1 VGYRCTAPFMGWN
14 MACTVVLFSA
24 VSPQCHRPDTGQPE
38 CLALSRSAFWSV
50 AKGVRFGA
58 GETTVQP
65 RSRSMVFSSSK
76 IASRSK
82 LRLRSALLAALGLP
96 RRLDL
101 PYTQF
106 PSNCSGVQ
114 SVGSS

>member
-14 MACTVVLFSA
+14 MACTVLLSSA
-24 VSPQCHRPDTGQPE
+24 VSSQCHRPDTGQPE
-38 CLALSRSAFWSV
+38 CLALSRSALGAVVWGDRFV
-50 AKGVRFGA
+50 AR
-58 GETTVQP
+58 ETTVQP

-82 LRLRSALLAALGLP
+82 LRRAERSSRSLRTSSTMGLP
-96 RRLDL
+96 Y
-101 PYTQF
+101 PQC
-106 PSNCSGVQ
+106 PINCSGVQ